1 MELYLL
7 SAAVLGIAGA
17 SLALSPRANSV
28 ETFYLGRSPA
38 GAPPSLVTLTL
49 SQVTTW
55 IFARSLLNA
64 AILGYFY
71 GLPGTLA
78 YAAYYLSFLTG
89 GWIVD
94 RIRFHHGFGSVQSF
108 LAARFGLAGVTCY
121 NVLIAVRLVSEV
133 FANLLVV
140 GLLFGADGSAAY
152 VVAVVAISIVAFVYS
167 MRGGLHAS
175 LRTDVMQMVLF
186 LVTLVVLVAI
196 ASGSGVLVPD
206 AFELGPLQD
215 AGPGWILLI
224 VAFLQVWSYPLHD
237 PVMMDRGFVADRRT
251 TRVSFYHAA
260 WLSMV
265 CIIVF
270 GSLGVVAGNH
280 RLADETMIVT
290 LTRLL
295 GDKPMLLFNVALIIS
310 AMSTLDSA
318 FASAAKLS
326 VVDMRLLR
334 PGVASGRLA
343 MAAFLVAGLAL
354 VFLGSRD
361 LFSAVAVSGTAA
373 LYLAPVIVFSIG
385 ARWEIPVWSYVSSF
399 VVALLGSV
407 LYFAEESGY
416 VSILQPLAGIEHKY
430 TKLLLIS
437 VAVLAMG
444 SMAFIAGAMQRGYA
458 KVASR

>member
-1 MELYLL
+1 MELYL
-7 SAAVLGIAGA
+7 SAAVVGIAGT
-17 SLALSPRANSV
+17 SLVLSPRTSSV
-28 ETFYLGRSPA
+28 DTFYLGRSPA
-38 GAPPSLVTLTL
+38 GTPPSLLTLTL

-64 AILGYFY
+64 AILGYFF

-89 GWIVD
+89 GWIVEG
-94 RIRFHHGFGSVQSF
+94 IRFRHGFQSVQAF

-121 NVLIAVRLVSEV
+121 NMLIAVRLVSEV

-140 GLLFGADGSAAY
+140 GLLFGADGSMAY
-152 VVAVVAISIVAFVYS
+152 VVAVVAVAVVAFIYS

-175 LRTDVMQMVLF
+175 LRTDVLQMVLF
-186 LVTLVVLVAI
+186 LVALVVLVAV
-196 ASGSGVLVPD
+196 ATGSGVLAPS
-206 AFELGPLQD
+206 AFTLGPLQD
-215 AGPGWILLI
+215 AGPGWVLLA
-224 VAFLQVWSYPLHD
+224 VALLQVWSYPLHD

-251 TRVSFYHAA
+251 TRLSFYHAA
-260 WLSMV
+260 WLSIV
-265 CIIVF
+265 CVIAF
-270 GSLGVVAGNH
+270 GSLGVVAGH
-280 RLADETMIVT
+280 QRLGDENLVTT

-295 GDKPMLLFNVALIIS
+295 GDPSMLLFNIALIIS

-326 VVDMRLLR
+326 VVDMRLLP

-343 MAAFLVAGLAL
+343 MAVFLIAGIVL

-373 LYLAPVIVFSIG
+373 LYLAPVTVFSIWL
-385 ARWEIPVWSYVSSF
+385 RLDIPVWSYLASF
-399 VVALLGSV
+399 AIALAGAA

-416 VSILQPLAGIEHKY
+416 LAILQPLTGLEHKY
-430 TKLLLIS
+430 SKLLLITACILVS
-437 VAVLAMG
+437 GALA
-444 SMAFIAGAMQRGYA
+444 FVAGAVQRA
-458 KVASR
+458 ERRAAFR